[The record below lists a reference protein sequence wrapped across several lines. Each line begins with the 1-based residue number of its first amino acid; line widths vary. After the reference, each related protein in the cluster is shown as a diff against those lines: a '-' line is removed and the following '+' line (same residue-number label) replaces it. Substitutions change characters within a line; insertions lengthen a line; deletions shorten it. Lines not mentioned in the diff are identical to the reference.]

1 MPSSSDRPGELRVG
15 NEVRTGAVAR
25 FLIKLLWLAVPA
37 AVLASFWYIDSNR
50 VVNIDISVSPDR
62 LPGNGFDRAQVH
74 IRVSDTDGAPLPDHV
89 LVLYVDGFGQMTRQ
103 RVKTDRNGAAE
114 VEYAVYAVSRFK
126 PPGVDTIRVAD
137 TSVGKV
143 IGVFVEQSAEITV
156 VDAPR
161 LSPEEVQ
168 KRISGATE
176 TTASTESE
184 ED

>member
-1 MPSSSDRPGELRVG
+1 M
-15 NEVRTGAVAR
+15 
-25 FLIKLLWLAVPA
+25 
-37 AVLASFWYIDSNR
+37 
-50 VVNIDISVSPDR
+50 
-62 LPGNGFDRAQVH
+62 
-74 IRVSDTDGAPLPDHV
+74 
-89 LVLYVDGFGQMTRQ
+89 
-103 RVKTDRNGAAE
+103 KTYRNGAAE

-168 KRISGATE
+168 KRISGANDDK
-176 TTASTESE
+176 SGG
-184 ED
+184 DD